1 VKCTRFFFF
10 FFLALLL
17 LCRGQDV
24 LFERM
29 YSTNQGLILYFLE
42 ELQLQFFLLWKW
54 MCIGPSVF
62 LSGQANYRTGILI
75 FEQMFGLSSQKNS
88 SNSAVLF
95 CSFME

>member
-17 LCRGQDV
+17 LCRVQDV

-42 ELQLQFFLLWKW
+42 ELQLQFFFIMEMDVLVLRFSYQGRQ
-54 MCIGPSVF
+54 I
-62 LSGQANYRTGILI
+62 TGL
-75 FEQMFGLSSQKNS
+75 E
-88 SNSAVLF
+88 
-95 CSFME
+95 C